1 MMRMFPLMGLALL
14 LSGCRPAP
22 ATLAHG
28 RPVRHWVQTLQDPDV
43 RARQKAVSV
52 LGNVGT
58 ADPAVVPALMRAVSD
73 RDVRV
78 RREAVLA
85 LLKIG
90 VPARE
95 AIPALEQARKDNDP
109 KVQAYAA
116 KALQRMQDDH

>member
-1 MMRMFPLMGLALL
+1 MGLVLL

-28 RPVRHWVQTLQDPDV
+28 QPVRHWVQALQDPDAH
-43 RARQKAVSV
+43 ARQKAVSV

-58 ADPAVVPALMRAVSD
+58 ADPVVIPALMRAVSD

-90 VPARE
+90 APARE

-116 KALQRMQDDH
+116 KALQRMQDAH